1 MNKIK
6 ALLIK
11 YKELITYVVFGVLT
25 TLVNFVCFWALNKIF
40 GDHVYLLNN
49 AIAWIV
55 SVIFAYVTN
64 KLWVFESKS
73 WNIKIVAR
81 EVVAFFA
88 ARLFSFG
95 VEEGGLWLFV
105 DILGMGAYSFT
116 LLGFEITG
124 QLIAKVIL
132 AVIVVILNYF
142 FSKFIIFAKKKK
154 KQQNNIRCNGAHFLR
169 SVFLFVIW
177 HVLFG
182 YQQSLSHGHGSLS
195 HSSLLFSPRVMGPNF
210 SSNSFLSALNSAVYF
225 S

>member
-6 ALLIK
+6 ELFIK

-25 TLVNFVCFWALNKIF
+25 TLVNFVCFWVLNKIF
-40 GDHVYLLNN
+40 GNHIYLLNN

-81 EVVAFFA
+81 EVVGFFA

-105 DILGMGAYSFT
+105 DILGMSKLSFT
-116 LLGFEITG
+116 VLGFEVTG

-142 FSKFIIFAKKKK
+142 FSKFLIFTKKKK
-154 KQQNNIRCNGAHFLR
+154 KTEQETETAEEK
-169 SVFLFVIW
+169 
-177 HVLFG
+177 
-182 YQQSLSHGHGSLS
+182 
-195 HSSLLFSPRVMGPNF
+195 
-210 SSNSFLSALNSAVYF
+210 SAE
-225 S
+225 